1 MPNPNSGE
9 IQMYA
14 HKNNDMAVS
23 PIVATLVLIVVAVI
37 GAVAVGTI
45 MGSFSSDV
53 SKKASAGQAGDA
65 SSTDILIAGSTTIQ
79 PAMLLVANDFMTQNP
94 GVKLNV
100 QAGGSGAGLA
110 SVAAGVANIGMFSQ
124 KMDTAQIAAYPTVK
138 EFVVGYGGV
147 VAIVPTTTTVTAVN
161 ATDLKALFND
171 GLNTG
176 ASLPTGITTLVI
188 RSDVSGTADSFA
200 TMIGAR
206 NIYNTTAAGSV
217 TFSAQNGNGD
227 LVKKVAGTAN
237 SLGFTDLD
245 YALTTTTVKY
255 LPWDFGTNGGV
266 GTAATTYTYKDVR
279 DAKNG
284 MKSTF
289 PSAAVRPLELLTL
302 GNPDAIS
309 SSIIQFTQSPTEAAQ
324 FHGINLVHVSDIVT
338 L

>member
-1 MPNPNSGE
+1 MPKRISGE

-14 HKNNDMAVS
+14 TKNNDMAVS

-65 SSTDILIAGSTTIQ
+65 SSTDVLIAGSTTIQ
-79 PAMLLVANDFMTQNP
+79 PAMNTVAADFMAANP

-100 QAGGSGAGLA
+100 QPGGSGAGLA

-124 KMDTAQIAAYPTVK
+124 AMDANQIKAYPTVK
-138 EFVVGYGGV
+138 QYIIGYGGV
-147 VAIVPTTTTVTAVN
+147 VAIVNSANAFTATGNVTPAQLGAVYNSGDFTGVNGAVTTPIT
-161 ATDLKALFND
+161 KA
-171 GLNTG
+171 
-176 ASLPTGITTLVI
+176 IT

-200 TMIGAR
+200 TLCGIT
-206 NIYNTTAAGSV
+206 NIYSTSNSAITAA
-217 TFSAQNGNGD
+217 NGNGAMVTA
-227 LVKKVAGTAN
+227 VKADTVGTTI
-237 SLGFTDLD
+237 GFTDLD
-245 YALTTTTVKY
+245 YALTTSGISY
-255 LPWDFGTNGGV
+255 FRFV
-266 GTAATTYTYKDVR
+266 GTPVTTAYDYKGVA

-284 MKSTF
+284 VTDAEHF
-289 PSAAVRPLELLTL
+289 PAAAVRPLELLTL

-309 SSIIQFTQSPTEAAQ
+309 SAIIQFTQSPNEAAA
-324 FHGINLVHVSDIVT
+324 FHSINLVHVSDIVT